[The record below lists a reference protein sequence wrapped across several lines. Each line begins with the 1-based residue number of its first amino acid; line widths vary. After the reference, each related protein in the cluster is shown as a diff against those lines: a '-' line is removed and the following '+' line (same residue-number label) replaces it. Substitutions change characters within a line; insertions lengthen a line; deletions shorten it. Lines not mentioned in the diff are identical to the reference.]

1 MNQKPSIKR
10 NTDAQVHI
18 FEMLTL
24 FWLFFMSAIFLIQID
39 IPDSA
44 SISLDGALEMG
55 GQDSL
60 RMAISETPLDID
72 NHDSRL
78 GELLSER
85 QNDQA
90 CDLAM
95 ESLPASM
102 DGNCWLAM
110 NGGTSSQYGS
120 GGEPIGRT
128 VSIHMLIQ
136 DSGDMWTT
144 TLNVWYKGGGA

>member
-1 MNQKPSIKR
+1 MYDKTSNESHE
-10 NTDAQVHI
+10 AQVHI

-24 FWLFFMSAIFLIQID
+24 FWLFFMSAIFLIQVD
-39 IPDSA
+39 VPDSA
-44 SISLDGALEMG
+44 SISLDGGLEMG
-55 GQDSL
+55 GQDAL
-60 RMAISETPLDID
+60 RMGISETPVDP
-72 NHDSRL
+72 NSHDSRL

-90 CDLAM
+90 CNLVL
-95 ESLPASM
+95 ESLPSSM

-110 NGGTSSQYGS
+110 NGESSDQYGS

-128 VSIHMLIQ
+128 VAIHMLLQ
-136 DSGDMWTT
+136 DSGDMWTV

>member
-1 MNQKPSIKR
+1 MDEITSLRR
-10 NTDAQVHI
+10 NEAQVHI

-60 RMAISETPLDID
+60 RMAVSEDPID
-72 NHDSRL
+72 TTNHESRL

-85 QNDQA
+85 EKDQA
-90 CDLAM
+90 CDLAL
-95 ESLPASM
+95 ESLPESM
-102 DGNCWLAM
+102 NGNCWLAM
-110 NGGTSSQYGS
+110 NGGTSSQFGS

-128 VSIHMLIQ
+128 VAVHMLMQ
-136 DSGDMWTT
+136 DSGEMWTIT
-144 TLNVWYKGGGA
+144 INVWYKGGGV

>member
-1 MNQKPSIKR
+1 MHEHISIER
-10 NTDAQVHI
+10 LEAQVHI

-39 IPDSA
+39 VPDSA
-44 SISLDGALEMG
+44 SISLDGGLEMG
-55 GQDSL
+55 GQDAL
-60 RMAISETPLDID
+60 RMGISESPLDS
-72 NHDSRL
+72 NTHETRL

-90 CDLAM
+90 CNLVL
-95 ESLPASM
+95 ESLPTSM

-110 NGGTSSQYGS
+110 NSASSNQFGS

-128 VSIHMLIQ
+128 VAIHMLLQ
-136 DSGDMWTT
+136 DSGEMWTI